1 MAYDESGAKLSVG
14 RPSSGPLVPG
24 GPTVSGLIGR
34 LSASCEKEKKKEV
47 SSENKSGTCL
57 YATFLYTPA
66 TTSYNPTPA

>member
-1 MAYDESGAKLSVG
+1 
-14 RPSSGPLVPG
+14 VPG